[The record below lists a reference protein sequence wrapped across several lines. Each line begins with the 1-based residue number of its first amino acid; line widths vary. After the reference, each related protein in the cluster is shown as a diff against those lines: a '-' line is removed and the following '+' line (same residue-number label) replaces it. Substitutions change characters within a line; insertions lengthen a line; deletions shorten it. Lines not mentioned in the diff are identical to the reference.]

1 MEFNPQLQLVGL
13 LEWMHTQMEA
23 CHGRTAVIGISGGKD
38 SSTVAA
44 LAVLVFFTGYLLQL
58 NIGLQ

>member
-38 SSTVAA
+38 SSTWPPPPMAA
-44 LAVLVFFTGYLLQL
+44 IMCTVS
-58 NIGLQ
+58 

>member
-23 CHGRTAVIGISGGKD
+23 CHGRTAVIGISGGRTAPPWRRWPPPPMAAIMC
-38 SSTVAA
+38 TVS
-44 LAVLVFFTGYLLQL
+44 
-58 NIGLQ
+58 